1 MRLIEETDGFSIVEA
16 LLVIGFI
23 VILVAMGGTLGAKFA
38 TRRSVDRI
46 TGDISSTL
54 QITKLKAARQGVE
67 YRTLFA
73 SCADDLVA
81 SDPDL
86 KCFKCPDSDY
96 VDYSPGDK
104 TLTIMR
110 ERGNSNNGTPD
121 DGWCVETTTR
131 DKMPSVITLDLS
143 TMDPNPR
150 RYVFNPNGTLGGNS
164 GTLKVKP
171 TGLSAENRGK
181 RCGKIVVSPFGRIRV
196 IQGNWIEVPA
206 PGDCKPIK

>member
-1 MRLIEETDGFSIVEA
+1 MRLIEKRDGFSIMEA
-16 LLVIGFI
+16 LLVLGVIS
-23 VILVAMGGTLGAKFA
+23 ILVAMGGSLAANYSIRK
-38 TRRSVDRI
+38 SVDRI

-73 SCADDLVA
+73 SCAEDLVA
-81 SDPDL
+81 SDPDSKCL
-86 KCFKCPDSDY
+86 KCPYSDY

-131 DKMPSVITLDLS
+131 DKMPSEITLDLS
-143 TMDPNPR
+143 TMDDDPY
-150 RYVFNPNGTLGGNS
+150 RYVFNPNGTLGGTS
-164 GTLKVKP
+164 GTIDIKP
-171 TGLSAENRGK
+171 TGISSENRGK

-206 PGDCKPIK
+206 P

>member
-1 MRLIEETDGFSIVEA
+1 MRLIEKRDGFSIMEA
-16 LLVIGFI
+16 LVVLGVIS
-23 VILVAMGGTLGAKFA
+23 ILVAMGGSLAVNFSIRK
-38 TRRSVDRI
+38 SVDRI

-73 SCADDLVA
+73 SCAEDLVA
-81 SDPDL
+81 SDPDC

-121 DGWCVETTTR
+121 DGWCVEATTK
-131 DKMPSVITLDLS
+131 DKMPSEITLDLS
-143 TMDPNPR
+143 TMHDDPY
-150 RYVFNPNGTLGGNS
+150 RYVFNPDGTLGGTS
-164 GTLKVKP
+164 GTLNVKP
-171 TGLSAENRGK
+171 TSPGRGK
-181 RCGKIVVSPFGRIRV
+181 RCGKIVV
-196 IQGNWIEVPA
+196 
-206 PGDCKPIK
+206 